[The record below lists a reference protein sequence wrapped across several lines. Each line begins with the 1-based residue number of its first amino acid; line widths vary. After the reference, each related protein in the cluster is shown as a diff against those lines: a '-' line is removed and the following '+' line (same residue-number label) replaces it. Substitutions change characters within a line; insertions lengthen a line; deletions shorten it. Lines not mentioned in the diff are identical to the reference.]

1 MMQPRPPTLFSLER
15 TRTVTPVNFSSRA
28 ARRALGLGVL
38 LASLA
43 FSASAE
49 KPEWAGKPG
58 HGGKP
63 DTQRQVSQAPRLAAS
78 SSGISVNVQI
88 GGYFGEP
95 QRQAV
100 RDYYQPRFKA
110 GKCPPGLAKKGN
122 GCMPPG
128 QAKKWRVGRPL
139 PSDVI
144 YHPLPSGISVQIGLP
159 PAGHKYVR
167 VAADILLIAI
177 GTGMVIDAIEDL
189 NGL

>member
-1 MMQPRPPTLFSLER
+1 MTS
-15 TRTVTPVNFSSRA
+15 VDCSSRA

-43 FSASAE
+43 FSVAAE

-58 HGGKP
+58 KAGKP
-63 DTQRQVSQAPRLAAS
+63 DTQRQVSDAPRLAAS
-78 SSGISVNVQI
+78 SSGIAVQVQI
-88 GGYFGEP
+88 GDYFGEP

-122 GCMPPG
+122 GCQPPG

-139 PSDVI
+139 PSDVV
-144 YHPLPSGISVQIGLP
+144 YHSLPSGISVQIGLP

>member
-1 MMQPRPPTLFSLER
+1 MHADLFTDRP
-15 TRTVTPVNFSSRA
+15 A
-28 ARRALGLGVL
+28 AYALGLGVV
-38 LASLA
+38 LAALVFPA
-43 FSASAE
+43 AAE
-49 KPEWAGKPG
+49 KPDWTDKPGKHEKAGKSHAQRPVNDAPHQNASAPG
-58 HGGKP
+58 
-63 DTQRQVSQAPRLAAS
+63 VSIHIPLGS
-78 SSGISVNVQI
+78 
-88 GGYFGEP
+88 YFGEP
-95 QRQAV
+95 QRQAL

-122 GCMPPG
+122 GCLPPG

-144 YHPLPSGISVQIGLP
+144 YHAVPHSVSVQIGVP